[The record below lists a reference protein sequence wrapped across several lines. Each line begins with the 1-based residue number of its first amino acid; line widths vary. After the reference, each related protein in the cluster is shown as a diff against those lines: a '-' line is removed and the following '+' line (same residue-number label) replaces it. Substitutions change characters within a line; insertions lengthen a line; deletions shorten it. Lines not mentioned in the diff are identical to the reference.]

1 MIRARASRTLSG
13 STAAARARQTVLDMI
28 ERARARR
35 KAKDMTPAEYLAAV
49 APQVTKCRS
58 RSEVG

>member
-49 APQVTKCRS
+49 APRTGRARS
-58 RSEVG
+58 NAT